1 MLDKYSQLFKDD
13 QGQGDTDKEAESTDV
28 GSFDKHWGWFATIYN
43 LSETGILSIT
53 GERSITELNINFVLN
68 YLAIQK
74 DYNEL
79 ERQAMKRQMQE
90 SRNRIKL
97 K

>member
-1 MLDKYSQLFKDD
+1 MLDKYSELFKND
-13 QGQGDTDKEAESTDV
+13 QGSKDTDKETEQTNV
-28 GSFDKHWGWFATIYN
+28 GSFDKHWGWFATLYN
-43 LSETGILSIT
+43 LAETGILSIT
-53 GERSITELNINFVLN
+53 GGTSITELNINFVLN

-79 ERQAMKRQMQE
+79 ERQAQKRAMQKNK
-90 SRNRIKL
+90 NRIKL